1 MPAFVLIGL
10 YLAVVFAPLGLAAA
24 SGRPPRPMLDELAA
38 GAGLV
43 AFAILLA
50 EFLLSGRFRAISG
63 RVGMDVTMRFHQLL
77 ARTALA
83 LVAVHPFL
91 YTLPFDRPL
100 PYDPTRQ
107 LTLTFEG
114 EGLVTGVLAFLL
126 MPSLVILSI
135 GRDKLPFRY
144 ETWRLLH
151 GIGALAVAGL
161 VYLHAVDAGRYS
173 QDWMLRGF
181 WSGLVGLA
189 VLSLLVVYV
198 GKPLLQLRRAW
209 RVSEVRQVADRTWE
223 LAVVPEG
230 HDGLSYRAG
239 QFAWISVGRN
249 PFSLDENPFSICSS
263 PAEGRA
269 LRFLIKEL
277 GDFTASLS
285 QVRPGTCVYLD
296 GPHGHLT
303 LEGRDAPG
311 VAFIAGGVGVAP
323 MFSLLGQLAHGG
335 DTRPTVLVYGNRTAD
350 QIAHGDELAR
360 LRRVHR
366 TKVIQVLS
374 EPPPEWSGETG
385 IVDAPRIR
393 EIFGDPG
400 HRDWLFVLCGPPAM
414 METVE
419 SALLEIGVP
428 ARNILAERFRYD

>member
-1 MPAFVLIGL
+1 MPAIALIGL
-10 YLAVVFAPLGLAAA
+10 YLAVVFAPLGLAVA
-24 SGRPPRPMLDELAA
+24 SGRPPRPMMDELAA

-83 LVAVHPFL
+83 LAVVHPFL
-91 YTLPFDRPL
+91 YTLPFNRPL

-126 MPSLVILSI
+126 LPSLVILSI
-135 GRDKLPFRY
+135 GRDKLSLRY

-161 VYLHAVDAGRYS
+161 VYLHAVEAGRYS
-173 QDWMLRGF
+173 QDALLRWF
-181 WSGLVGLA
+181 WSGLLGLA

-198 GKPLLQLRRAW
+198 VKPLLQLRRGW
-209 RVSEVRQVADRTWE
+209 QVSAVRQVAERTWE
-223 LAVVPEG
+223 LTIAPDG
-230 HDGLSYRAG
+230 HDGLTYRAG
-239 QFAWISVGRN
+239 QFAWINVGHS

-263 PAEGRA
+263 PAEGREV
-269 LRFLIKEL
+269 RFLIKEL
-277 GDFTASLS
+277 GDFTRSLS
-285 QVRPGTCVYLD
+285 RVRPGTRVHLD

-303 LEGRDAPG
+303 LEGRAAPG
-311 VAFIAGGVGVAP
+311 IAFIAGGVGIAP
-323 MFSLLGQLAHGG
+323 MFSLLGQLAH
-335 DTRPTVLVYGNRTAD
+335 DEDPRPTVLVYGNRAAD
-350 QIAHGDELAR
+350 QIALGDELAR
-360 LRRVHR
+360 LRRVHK
-366 TKVIQVLS
+366 TKVVQVLS
-374 EPPPEWSGETG
+374 DPPPDWSGETG
-385 IVDAPRIR
+385 IIDGPRIR
-393 EIFGDPG
+393 ALFGEEKY
-400 HRDWLFVLCGPPAM
+400 RDWLFVLCGPPAM

-419 SALLEIGVP
+419 ATLLDIGVAP
-428 ARNILAERFRYD
+428 GQVLAERFHYD